1 MQVNIQS
8 VKFDATEQLQQFIN
22 KKVAN
27 LEKMCSDIIS
37 IDVTL
42 SITKRETINNK
53 EVKIIVNVP
62 KKQIAIGKIC
72 DTFEEAVASA
82 VESAEV
88 QLIKYKEKLA
98 D

>member
-22 KKVAN
+22 KKVAK

-53 EVKIIVNVP
+53 VVKIIVNV
-62 KKQIAIGKIC
+62 KKKKKKIGKRS
-72 DTFEEAVASA
+72 DTFEEAVPPT
-82 VESAEV
+82 VESAEF
-88 QLIKYKEKLA
+88 
-98 D
+98 

>member
-22 KKVAN
+22 KKVAK
-27 LEKMCSDIIS
+27 LEKVCGDIIS

-42 SITKRETINNK
+42 SITKRETVNNK
-53 EVKIIVNVP
+53 EAKIIVNVP
-62 KKQIAIGKIC
+62 KKQILVGKIR
-72 DTFEEAVASA
+72 DTFEEAIASA

-88 QLIKYKEKLA
+88 QLIKYKQKLA
-98 D
+98 E